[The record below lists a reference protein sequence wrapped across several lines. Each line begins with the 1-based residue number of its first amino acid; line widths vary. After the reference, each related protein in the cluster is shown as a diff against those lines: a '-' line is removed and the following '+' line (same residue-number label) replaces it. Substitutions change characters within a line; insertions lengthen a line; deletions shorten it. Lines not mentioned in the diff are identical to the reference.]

1 MINEYPVMDDTWQ
14 DIILQLWGSDMELDI
29 ILNAFAIILFLGF
42 GTACAIAFSTIDK
55 QKEITIESRYGRQ
68 TGPLEILYV
77 NVSLVLVAG
86 MLYFHNYRFLPALL
100 AFVLLIFLNSR
111 MRSGIAPIGVF
122 IGITYLE
129 WKKIRAYRIVND
141 EISTVEL
148 RVHADRK
155 QYALRIAK
163 EFRDEAESYLK
174 EHDISCSIEQTPQ
187 EEKNETFN

>member
-1 MINEYPVMDDTWQ
+1 
-14 DIILQLWGSDMELDI
+14 
-29 ILNAFAIILFLGF
+29 
-42 GTACAIAFSTIDK
+42 
-55 QKEITIESRYGRQ
+55 
-68 TGPLEILYV
+68 
-77 NVSLVLVAG
+77 
-86 MLYFHNYRFLPALL
+86 
-100 AFVLLIFLNSR
+100 

-148 RVHADRK
+148 RVYADRK